1 MNQMKST
8 ITDLPQPILNYLSF
22 MNHVDA
28 EKTPWVTKDRIRQN
42 LDNYGKAINTF
53 LLYPDKLADL
63 MNPKFHMFFE
73 QRIVLRCMI
82 RYRQSYFTF
91 TRGFSKSFLAFLSKY
106 MICMFLPRHKAFIV
120 AGTKAQAAQIAR
132 EKVIDDLWVKFP
144 LLANEMQKFRR
155 AGKLK
160 DPFTD
165 SGDSVQFN
173 FSNGSVFDVV
183 GGHMR
188 GGRRHS
194 GLFEEV
200 IDQDPDY
207 INAEI
212 IPLLNTLRL
221 NPKTGQPNPGEPQG
235 MKTFITTAG
244 YQGTFAYEKLVETL
258 CYSLIDPKK
267 YIVMGGSYK
276 IPVLHGLLVQ
286 DTIREILSSPSYKA
300 EDVDREYRS
309 IWSSAMKGAA
319 FDIQSISRL
328 RKMKRAET
336 NAIEVDPKK
345 DFYVICTDLAKDG
358 QADTAVIVARVS
370 IGDYRFTY
378 RYVNL
383 FTIDST
389 DYEVV
394 ANILKQ
400 TVTKYNARL
409 LIYDANGIGAS
420 LRDWLNKRTKT
431 KDGYELDGL
440 GIINPPDP
448 EKVIQYRDK
457 SKNVCYEIK
466 SGGSKA
472 SEIHRNFFA
481 KMSNGSIRLL
491 VKSSEAL
498 AHFKD
503 IKGFALAT
511 AKKRD
516 AIMRPYLYT
525 DLLETEL
532 KNLDIK
538 DTSDAVNSYIV
549 IVQRN
554 KSIQKDF
561 FSAAEYLV
569 YAVGQEIEIPYYKEK
584 RKKENKRAIT
594 AFISGKGAQRSNSR
608 NLDARRRTRR

>member
-1 MNQMKST
+1 MTLTKDN
-8 ITDLPQPILNYLSF
+8 LPKPILDYISF

-28 EKTPWVTKDRIRQN
+28 EKTPWVTKERIKAN
-42 LDNYGKAINTF
+42 FDNYGKAMNTF
-53 LLYPDKLADL
+53 LLYPDKFTDL
-63 MNPKFHMFFE
+63 MNDKFHLFFE

-106 MICMFLPRHKAFIV
+106 MICMFLPKHKAFIV

-132 EKVIDDLWVKFP
+132 EKVIDDLWAKFP
-144 LLANEMQKFRR
+144 LLSNEMQKFRR

-188 GGRRHS
+188 GGRRNS

-212 IPLLNTLRL
+212 IPLLNTRRN
-221 NPKTGQPNPGEPQG
+221 NPRTGVPTPGEPQG
-235 MKTFITTAG
+235 AKTFITTAG
-244 YQGTFAYEKLVETL
+244 YQGTFAYDKLVETL

-276 IPVLHGLLVQ
+276 IPVLHGLLVA
-286 DTIREILSSPSYKA
+286 DTIREILSSPSYNGG
-300 EDVDREYRS
+300 DVDREYRS
-309 IWSSAMKGAA
+309 IWSTAMKGAA
-319 FDIQSISRL
+319 FKVNVINAL
-328 RKMKRAET
+328 RKIKRAEYK
-336 NAIEVDPKK
+336 AIDCDPKK
-345 DFYVICTDLAKDG
+345 DFYVVCTDLSKDG
-358 QADTAVIVARVS
+358 AADTAVIVARVS
-370 IGDYRFTY
+370 IGDFRFTY
-378 RYVNL
+378 RIINL
-383 FTIDST
+383 FTIDTT
-389 DYEVV
+389 DYEMV

-400 TVTKYNARL
+400 TVTRYDAKL

-420 LRDWLNKRTKT
+420 LREWLNKKTKT
-431 KDGYELDGL
+431 RDGYVLDGL
-440 GIINPPDP
+440 GIINPPDANQ
-448 EKVIQYRDK
+448 VITYRDK
-457 SKNVCYEIK
+457 TRNVCYEIK

-472 SEIHRNFFA
+472 SDIHRNLFA
-481 KMSNGSIRLL
+481 KLSNGSVRLL
-491 VKSSEAL
+491 CKSNEAL
-498 AHFKD
+498 DHFRENKS
-503 IKGFALAT
+503 FALAP

-516 AIMRPYLYT
+516 NIMRPYLYT
-525 DLLETEL
+525 DLMETQF

-554 KSIQKDF
+554 KQIQKDF
-561 FSAAEYLV
+561 FSALEYLLWGT
-569 YAVGQEIEIPYYKEK
+569 GQHIEIPYYKDK
-584 RKKENKRAIT
+584 RKKEQQQALT
-594 AFISGKGAQRSNSR
+594 AFISAKGTTRSGGTRS
-608 NLDARRRTRR
+608 LESRRRKRR